1 MLLAAEAAGAEGRWW
16 MEQPVRL
23 LQTNLRETDAGLDAG
38 RLVSDVAAFPA
49 NALLF
54 GMGGIVA
61 YYPTRVPL
69 HFPSPHLPAGRD
81 LFGAVLKEAHA
92 RGIRVVG
99 RFDFTKAQKAV
110 YEAHPEWFFRK
121 ANGEPAAYNGLYA
134 TCINGGYWREHAFTI
149 LTEAL
154 GAYEVDGLFFNG
166 IGNGSTDYSGNYL
179 GLCHCANCQRLF
191 RERYGRDVPER
202 GDGEYRRFLAEASR
216 EVAARIAELIHARR
230 PQAAFLNGYDAQT
243 AESNTA
249 VDRPLPLWPYSA
261 SDNVARI
268 RDGNPGMM
276 AFNLCI
282 GFVDIPYR
290 SVTVPAA
297 EVQLRL
303 YQAMA
308 HGAGPAFVALGTLDQ
323 EDRSGLNAA
332 RPVFQWH
339 AKHEDLYVGQENAAR
354 VLVVGGGGNN
364 YRGVFRIL
372 AERHIPFAVANNAGR
387 AGAFDVVIAP
397 DGAPAA
403 LEGWVREGGRLLVM
417 GVTPPPFLPLKP
429 VRRWEKTRSAYFR
442 IHDYALLPSLKDT
455 KLMFLDGE
463 YLEVEPVGRRV
474 LTLVPPSMFGPPEKV
489 ATDRVET
496 DKPGLLLAGYGKGR
510 VAYLPW
516 QVGALY
522 YRHGSASHAGLVADL
537 VDSLLP
543 RGRQLKTDAHPL
555 VEITVMRQAAR
566 RRTAVH
572 FVNLSGHAD
581 TTYFAPVEMRDIHVV
596 VAVEGSRARSVALGR
611 ELPLTR
617 EGGYARFTLPRL
629 GAYDAVV
636 LE

>member
-1 MLLAAEAAGAEGRWW
+1 M
-16 MEQPVRL
+16 
-23 LQTNLRETDAGLDAG
+23 D
-38 RLVSDVAAFPA
+38 S
-49 NALLF
+49 
-54 GMGGIVA
+54 
-61 YYPTRVPL
+61 PTLTVM
-69 HFPSPHLPAGRD
+69 
-81 LFGAVLKEAHA
+81 AVNF
-92 RGIRVVG
+92 IS
-99 RFDFTKAQKAV
+99 
-110 YEAHPEWFFRK
+110 Y
-121 ANGEPAAYNGLYA
+121 
-134 TCINGGYWREHAFTI
+134 
-149 LTEAL
+149 
-154 GAYEVDGLFFNG
+154 
-166 IGNGSTDYSGNYL
+166 
-179 GLCHCANCQRLF
+179 
-191 RERYGRDVPER
+191 
-202 GDGEYRRFLAEASR
+202 
-216 EVAARIAELIHARR
+216 
-230 PQAAFLNGYDAQT
+230 
-243 AESNTA
+243 
-249 VDRPLPLWPYSA
+249 
-261 SDNVARI
+261 
-268 RDGNPGMM
+268 

-543 RGRQLKTDAHPL
+543 RGRQLKTDAHSL
-555 VEITVMRQAAR
+555 VEITVMRQPAR